1 MKLLLFMQKSKI
13 LKKLL
18 FLPLFFIFSLQAYF
32 CPLHNHFAFTNGL
45 QTIDCKSHRM
55 YPVAKPSG
63 QVSMILVPAGDDEQA
78 QYLIAATYRVLQ
90 EQSFDKII
98 VLCPSQVLFHGVAL
112 PYMISEDSYLENIS
126 IDTDVVEKLSQYRLF
141 HYYQVPFCDNNP
153 LQQQCQ
159 FLDFYGKKNIALVPL
174 IVGNLSQDDAFDVA
188 VIIASCCTDHTLIVL
203 SADIAHRIHQMNSFP
218 LDQSKIC
225 AIYDQDAKRIQ
236 ALQSGSFAQQV
247 SLFDDNL
254 HTSLFA
260 ILFEL
265 LQLSLCKNITSDFVG
280 YATSCPENM
289 NDLDIQSYG
298 AFMFQANQQLG
309 YKNHVGSFEQSQ
321 LLQHAR
327 GALQDL
333 FAIRTFRLP
342 MMISYEMLQPH
353 GLFASLL
360 GMSDHGKILKGCM
373 GKVQSK
379 RSLFDMVYWMTQ
391 QASCKDLR
399 FYPLQEKDL
408 ENTIISLSLITDF
421 TKILE
426 LDAICELDG
435 IVLRYDDK
443 EAIVLPV
450 KTLLPNWSYEQAL
463 IDLSLQMGTNSFVW
477 KKPRAQIFTFRSI
490 IFQEE

>member
-18 FLPLFFIFSLQAYF
+18 FLPLFFIFSVQGYF
-32 CPLHNHFAFTNGL
+32 CPLHNHFAFTNAL

-55 YPVAKPSG
+55 YPVAKPCD
-63 QVSMILVPAGDDEQA
+63 QVRMILVPAGDDEQA
-78 QYLIAATYRVLQ
+78 QCLIAATYRALQ
-90 EQSFDKII
+90 EQTFDKII
-98 VLCPSQVLFHGVAL
+98 VLCPSHVLFHGVAL
-112 PYMISEDSYLENIS
+112 PHMTSENCYLENIP
-126 IDTDVVEKLSQYRLF
+126 IQTDVLERLSQYALF

-153 LQQQCQ
+153 LQQQYQ
-159 FLDFYGKKNIALVPL
+159 FLDFYGKKNIAIVPL
-174 IVGNLSQDDAFDVA
+174 IVGQLSQDDALEVA
-188 VIIASCCTDHTLIVL
+188 VIIASCCTDHTLIIL
-203 SADIAHRIHQMNSFP
+203 SADIASRIHVMHSLP

-225 AIYDQDAKRIQ
+225 AVYDQDAKRIQ
-236 ALQSGSFAQQV
+236 ALQSGSLEQQI

-265 LQLSLCKNITSDFVG
+265 LQLAQCKNVTSDFIG
-280 YATSCPENM
+280 YATSSVENM
-289 NDLDIQSYG
+289 HDLDVQSYG
-298 AFMFQANQQLG
+298 AFMFQAHQQLG
-309 YKNHVGSFEQSQ
+309 YKNHVGCYEQSQ

-333 FAIRTFRLP
+333 FAMRSFRLP
-342 MMISYEMLQPH
+342 MMTSYEMLQPH

-379 RSLFDMVYWMTQ
+379 RSLCDMVYCMTQ
-391 QASCKDLR
+391 QAARKDLR

-421 TKILE
+421 TKVFE
-426 LDAICELDG
+426 LDIICEFDG
-435 IVLRYDDK
+435 LVLRYDDK
-443 EAIVLPV
+443 EAIALPV
-450 KTLLPNWSYEQAL
+450 KTVMPNWSYEQAL
-463 IDLSLQMGTNSFVW
+463 INLSHQMGTNSFVW